1 MPTRSDPDT
10 EELLDAAATGDGS
23 ARGRLLDRH
32 RQRLRRM
39 VAVRLDRR
47 LNARLDPS
55 DLVQDTLA
63 EANRR
68 LDDYLRDRPLPFYPW
83 LRQIAWNRLIDARRY
98 HLRSGRAVGR
108 EQPAGL
114 PAESALELAERLMA
128 GDAPSAGLRRKEQQA
143 LVRSALDRLPERD
156 REVLALRYLEQ
167 LSTAEAAAVLGAS
180 EGAVRVRVLRAL
192 RRLRD
197 LLEENDGTAGE
208 RR

>member
-68 LDDYLRDRPLPFYPW
+68 LDDYLRHRPLPFYPW
-83 LRQIAWNRLIDARRY
+83 LRQIAWNRMIDARRY
-98 HLRSGRAVGR
+98 HLRPGRTVGR
-108 EQPAGL
+108 EEPAGL
-114 PAESALELAERLMA
+114 PAESALKLAERLIA
-128 GDAPSAGLRRKEQQA
+128 GEPPSAGLRRKEQQA
-143 LVRSALDRLPERD
+143 QVRAALERLPARD
-156 REVLALRYLEQ
+156 REVLALRCLEQ
-167 LSTAEAAAVLGAS
+167 LSTDEAAALLDVS
-180 EGAVRVRVLRAL
+180 EGAVRVRVLRSL

-197 LLEENDGTAGE
+197 ILTN
-208 RR
+208 

>member
-1 MPTRSDPDT
+1 MPTRSEPDT
-10 EELLDAAATGDGS
+10 EELLDAAATGDAS

-55 DLVQDTLA
+55 DLVQETLT

-68 LDDYLRDRPLPFYPW
+68 LDDYLRHRPLPFYPW
-83 LRQIAWNRLIDARRY
+83 LRQIAWNRMIDARRY
-98 HLRSGRAVGR
+98 HLRPGRTVGR
-108 EQPAGL
+108 EEPAGL
-114 PAESALELAERLMA
+114 PAESALELAQRLIA
-128 GDAPSAGLRRKEQQA
+128 GEAPSAGLRRREQRAQ
-143 LVRSALDRLPERD
+143 VRAALDRLPERD

-167 LSTAEAAAVLGAS
+167 LSSAETAAVLSVS

-192 RRLRD
+192 RRLREI
-197 LLEENDGTAGE
+197 LTQ
-208 RR
+208 

>member
-1 MPTRSDPDT
+1 MPTRT
-10 EELLDAAATGDGS
+10 EPNTDDLLASAAAGDAS

-47 LNARLDPS
+47 LSARLDPS

-68 LDDYLRDRPLPFYPW
+68 LDEYLRDRPLPFYPW
-83 LRQIAWNRLIDARRY
+83 LRQIAWNRMIDARRY
-98 HLRSGRAVGR
+98 HLRPGRTVGR
-108 EQPAGL
+108 EEPAGL
-114 PAESALELAERLMA
+114 PAESALQLAERLMT

-143 LVRSALDRLPERD
+143 LVRAALDRLPERD

-167 LSTAEAAAVLGAS
+167 LSTAEAAAVLGTS
-180 EGAVRVRVLRAL
+180 DGAVRVRVLRAL
-192 RRLRD
+192 RRLRE
-197 LLEENDGTAGE
+197 LLATDEH
-208 RR
+208 R

>member
-47 LNARLDPS
+47 LSARLDPS
-55 DLVQDTLA
+55 DLVQETLT

-83 LRQIAWNRLIDARRY
+83 LRQIAWNRMIDARRF
-98 HLRSGRAVGR
+98 HLRPGRTVGR
-108 EQPAGL
+108 EEPAGL
-114 PAESALELAERLMA
+114 PAESSLELAQRLIA
-128 GDAPSAGLRRKEQQA
+128 GEAPSAGLRRIEQQA
-143 LVRSALDRLPERD
+143 QVRAALDRLPERD

-167 LSTAEAAAVLGAS
+167 LSTGETAAVLGLS

-192 RRLRD
+192 RRLREI
-197 LLEENDGTAGE
+197 LTK
-208 RR
+208 